1 MHTKSSWVILA
12 GLSLGAI
19 CAEARTDDVPPAVD
33 AKALFGQLDGN
44 SDGTLSSD
52 EVPEEKKS
60 LFDRL
65 VRLGDGNADGKLSA
79 DEFAVGLAGGEKK
92 TAAPADAGDAQS
104 KPAKARPGRPGKAAR
119 PVPGRFLAQLDK
131 NGDGKLSPDEV
142 PEERRENFSKLVAR
156 LDKDGDGALSK
167 DEMPAAGKA
176 QPAGSKVQPA
186 SLKGKA
192 DGAKVADAMFKR
204 MDANGDGKA
213 TADEAPEER
222 REQVARM
229 IRRADKDGDGAISRE
244 EFETVARQ
252 RAEAAKMRTE
262 KPDANPNK
270 KPTEA
275 AAAKKKKPGQVQ
287 AMPASLFRAVD
298 KDHDGKLN
306 GEEITGASE
315 AIKSLDK
322 NGDGAVTAREIARSG
337 EPVKGKKAPG
347 AKKKNKQKKKPKQP
361 QE

>member
-1 MHTKSSWVILA
+1 MLTQSRWMILA
-12 GLSLGAI
+12 GLGLLASSA
-19 CAEARTDDVPPAVD
+19 AAWAVEVPPAVD
-33 AKALFGQLDGN
+33 AKALFGQLDAN
-44 SDGTLSSD
+44 SDGTLGAD
-52 EVPEEKKS
+52 EIPEEKKS

-79 DEFAVGLAGGEKK
+79 DEFAVGLAGGETK
-92 TAAPADAGDAQS
+92 TAAPADAGDAKT

-167 DEMPAAGKA
+167 AEMPAGGTA
-176 QPAGSKVQPA
+176 QPA
-186 SLKGKA
+186 SLKR
-192 DGAKVADAMFKR
+192 DGAMADAMFKR

-229 IRRADKDGDGAISRE
+229 IRRGDKDGDGGLSQE
-244 EFETVARQ
+244 EFAAVAKQ
-252 RAEAAKMRTE
+252 RAEAVKMRTE
-262 KPDANPNK
+262 KPNAEPGK
-270 KPTEA
+270 KPA
-275 AAAKKKKPGQVQ
+275 AAAAATKKNKPGQAQ

-298 KDHDGKLN
+298 KDRDGTLS
-306 GEEITGASE
+306 GEEISGASD

-322 NGDGAVTAREIARSG
+322 NGDGSVTAKEIARG
-337 EPVKGKKAPG
+337 EKPAKGKKPAG
-347 AKKKNKQKKKPKQP
+347 AKKKKQAGKKLEQA
-361 QE
+361 QQ